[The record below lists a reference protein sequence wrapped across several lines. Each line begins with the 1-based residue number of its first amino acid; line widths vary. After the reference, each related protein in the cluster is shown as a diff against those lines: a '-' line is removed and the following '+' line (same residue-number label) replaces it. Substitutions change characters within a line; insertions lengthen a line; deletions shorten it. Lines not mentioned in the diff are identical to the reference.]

1 MSAQHLPMGR
11 IGGHRGLDVIRQAP
25 SPELTLI
32 EKRALHEIGNQ
43 GKPPPDGLYGVDLH
57 GMNVTAIHN
66 EAYMLDAMSGS
77 GYAPELY
84 DIGDDWSTQ
93 EDLGHTETPTDAEV
107 WRQNL
112 VRMLATIRAYGL
124 RHGDLRGNNI
134 ITRGTRSW
142 AVDWQESHHLGDVA
156 PQKQPFADSA
166 LLMQHIKG
174 TQQANGQY
182 DTPRVARRWHAVLGA
197 LGATMDFHLP
207 LKDKT
212 LVDLGCF
219 QGDFCALA
227 ASEGMFAV
235 GVDQGGFQQ
244 GRNSIEIARAL
255 WTGTSGLAWGQP
267 DHIPA
272 LPFGHVMFRQEN
284 ILDAGDLYE
293 ADVVIMFSTWPYIVK
308 DYGRR
313 QADDLL
319 RAIIQRAGVFFFE
332 TQLAGDGPGPDFLTR
347 DEDVR
352 DMLTHCGA
360 TKVQSIGT
368 FDVTGRPA
376 KRTVWKVQR

>member
-1 MSAQHLPMGR
+1 MTEQQRLPMGR
-11 IGGHRGLDVIRQAP
+11 IGGHRGLDVIRRLTADETP
-25 SPELTLI
+25 RPAFTLI
-32 EKRALHEIGNQ
+32 KKQALHDIGNQ
-43 GKPPPDGLYGVDLH
+43 GKPPPNGLFGVDLH
-57 GMNVTAIHN
+57 GMNVTAVHN
-66 EAYMLDAMSGS
+66 EAAMLDAMSGS
-77 GYAPELY
+77 GYAPELI
-84 DIGDDWSTQ
+84 DVGEDWNTQ
-93 EDLGHTETPTDAEV
+93 EDLGHTETPSDPEV

-142 AVDWQESHHLGDVA
+142 AVDWQESHRLEDVA

-174 TQQANGQY
+174 TVQANGQY

-197 LGATMDFHLP
+197 LGATMDFRLP
-207 LKDKT
+207 LKDKVF
-212 LVDLGCF
+212 LDLGCF
-219 QGDFCALA
+219 QGDFVALA
-227 ASEGMFAV
+227 ASEGMNAL
-235 GVDQGGFQQ
+235 GIDQGGFRT
-244 GRNSIEIARAL
+244 GENSIAIAEGL
-255 WTGTSGLAWGQP
+255 WSGF
-267 DHIPA
+267 
-272 LPFGHVMFRQEN
+272 PFGHARFMKRDIIDWGN
-284 ILDAGDLYE
+284 YE
-293 ADVVIMFSTWPYIVK
+293 ADVVIMFSTWPYVVK

-319 RAIIQRAGVFFFE
+319 RAIIAEAGVFFFE

-360 TKVQSIGT
+360 ATVQSIGT

-376 KRTVWKVQR
+376 KRTVWKVQA